1 MFSELKAYFQDMSV
15 YKKIICVLCV
25 FLSGYDLLAATVIRI
40 NYWVHYPMNLLI
52 AALVIC
58 LTSMEKRG
66 KVSIGYIFDA
76 AIGLAAV
83 FSIGYYM
90 LNYSEMLFRTTKPTD
105 YDTFFG
111 IICIIVCLTITRKAT
126 GSGLFIVTAA
136 FLTYGF
142 FGQYL
147 PAPFGHAGFKV
158 SRLVRMIFGEVGIF
172 GSPLTATATF
182 VFLFCLF
189 GAFLQ
194 NFAGG
199 QFFIDLA
206 TGAAGKFRGGPAKV
220 AVISSAL
227 FGTVS
232 GSAIANVVTTGTFTI
247 PLMKKTG
254 YKDYFAGAVEA
265 VASTGGQIM
274 PPVMGATAFIMAEM
288 TGIPYSEI
296 CIAALIPAAL
306 FFFSVFVMIDLEA
319 VKLNLKGLD
328 PEQVPDIKQI
338 LRDKWPLLS
347 PLIGII
353 LMLLVFKMSSSRT
366 AVVAILITIIAPLI
380 KRNIKITLTKVI
392 DALYDG
398 AHSCVSILASCTC
411 AGIIIAVLAVTGLG
425 VKLGSLLISLS
436 GGYMWGLLFLTM
448 LITIIL
454 GMGLPTPSAYIVCV
468 SVVGQTLIEAGIPL
482 MAAHL
487 FIFYYAILST
497 VTPPVAMSAYT
508 AAGIAKSNPNKTGW
522 QGLGLGLV
530 AFIVPY
536 MFVFGPALL
545 MNGTP
550 LEILRALCT
559 AIVGVLCLGV
569 AIIGYMKAKV
579 SLPLRAA
586 FLMCA
591 FLLID
596 TSLLTDIIGVGV
608 AAISYFLAMRKSKLA
623 ENTSV

>member
-76 AIGLAAV
+76 AIGLSAV

-90 LNYSEMLFRTTKPTD
+90 LNYSETLFRTTKPTD

-126 GSGLFIVTAA
+126 GSGLFIVTAT

-265 VASTGGQIM
+265 VAPTGGQIM

-328 PEQVPDIKQI
+328 PDQIPDIRQI

-569 AIIGYMKAKV
+569 AIIGYMKARV

-586 FLMCA
+586 FLVCA

-608 AAISYFLAMRKSKLA
+608 AAVSCFLAMRKSKRA
-623 ENTSV
+623 ENASV

>member
-1 MFSELKAYFQDMSV
+1 
-15 YKKIICVLCV
+15 
-25 FLSGYDLLAATVIRI
+25 
-40 NYWVHYPMNLLI
+40 
-52 AALVIC
+52 
-58 LTSMEKRG
+58 
-66 KVSIGYIFDA
+66 
-76 AIGLAAV
+76 
-83 FSIGYYM
+83 M

-126 GSGLFIVTAA
+126 GSGLFIVTAT

-319 VKLNLKGLD
+319 VKLNLKGLA
-328 PEQVPDIKQI
+328 PAQIPDIRQI

-353 LMLLVFKMSSSRT
+353 LMLLVFKMSSSRK

-569 AIIGYMKAKV
+569 AIIGYMKARV

-586 FLMCA
+586 FLVCA

-608 AAISYFLAMRKSKLA
+608 AAVSCFLAMRKSKRA
-623 ENTSV
+623 ENASV

>member
-76 AIGLAAV
+76 AIGLSAV

-126 GSGLFIVTAA
+126 GSGLFIVTAT

-254 YKDYFAGAVEA
+254 YKDYFAGAV
-265 VASTGGQIM
+265 
-274 PPVMGATAFIMAEM
+274 
-288 TGIPYSEI
+288 
-296 CIAALIPAAL
+296 
-306 FFFSVFVMIDLEA
+306 
-319 VKLNLKGLD
+319 
-328 PEQVPDIKQI
+328 
-338 LRDKWPLLS
+338 
-347 PLIGII
+347 
-353 LMLLVFKMSSSRT
+353 
-366 AVVAILITIIAPLI
+366 
-380 KRNIKITLTKVI
+380 
-392 DALYDG
+392 
-398 AHSCVSILASCTC
+398 
-411 AGIIIAVLAVTGLG
+411 
-425 VKLGSLLISLS
+425 
-436 GGYMWGLLFLTM
+436 
-448 LITIIL
+448 
-454 GMGLPTPSAYIVCV
+454 
-468 SVVGQTLIEAGIPL
+468 
-482 MAAHL
+482 
-487 FIFYYAILST
+487 
-497 VTPPVAMSAYT
+497 
-508 AAGIAKSNPNKTGW
+508 
-522 QGLGLGLV
+522 
-530 AFIVPY
+530 
-536 MFVFGPALL
+536 
-545 MNGTP
+545 
-550 LEILRALCT
+550 
-559 AIVGVLCLGV
+559 
-569 AIIGYMKAKV
+569 
-579 SLPLRAA
+579 
-586 FLMCA
+586 
-591 FLLID
+591 
-596 TSLLTDIIGVGV
+596 
-608 AAISYFLAMRKSKLA
+608 
-623 ENTSV
+623 

>member
-1 MFSELKAYFQDMSV
+1 M
-15 YKKIICVLCV
+15 
-25 FLSGYDLLAATVIRI
+25 
-40 NYWVHYPMNLLI
+40 
-52 AALVIC
+52 
-58 LTSMEKRG
+58 
-66 KVSIGYIFDA
+66 
-76 AIGLAAV
+76 
-83 FSIGYYM
+83 
-90 LNYSEMLFRTTKPTD
+90 
-105 YDTFFG
+105 
-111 IICIIVCLTITRKAT
+111 
-126 GSGLFIVTAA
+126 
-136 FLTYGF
+136 
-142 FGQYL
+142 
-147 PAPFGHAGFKV
+147 
-158 SRLVRMIFGEVGIF
+158 
-172 GSPLTATATF
+172 
-182 VFLFCLF
+182 
-189 GAFLQ
+189 
-194 NFAGG
+194 
-199 QFFIDLA
+199 
-206 TGAAGKFRGGPAKV
+206 
-220 AVISSAL
+220 
-227 FGTVS
+227 S

-328 PEQVPDIKQI
+328 PDQIPDIRQI

-569 AIIGYMKAKV
+569 AIIGYMKARV

-586 FLMCA
+586 FLVCA

-608 AAISYFLAMRKSKLA
+608 AAVSCFLAMRKSKRA
-623 ENTSV
+623 ENASV

>member
-1 MFSELKAYFQDMSV
+1 MLSELKAYFRDMSY
-15 YKKIICVLCV
+15 YKKLICLLCV
-25 FLSGYDLLAATVIRI
+25 FLSIYDLLAATVIRI
-40 NYWVHYPMNLLI
+40 NYWVHYPMNLLV

-66 KVSIGYIFDA
+66 KKSIGYWYDA
-76 AIGLAAV
+76 FVGIAAV
-83 FSIGYYM
+83 AAIGYYM

-105 YDTFFG
+105 WDTVFG
-111 IICIIVCLTITRKAT
+111 IICIFVCLTITRKST
-126 GSGLFIVTAA
+126 GNGLFIVTAV
-136 FLTYGF
+136 FLVYGF
-142 FGQYL
+142 LGQYL

-189 GAFLQ
+189 GSFLQ

-206 TGAAGKFRGGPAKV
+206 TGAAGKYRGGPAKV

-288 TGIPYSEI
+288 TGIPYSQI
-296 CIAALIPAAL
+296 CIGALIPAAL

-319 VKLNLKGLD
+319 VKLDLRGM
-328 PEQVPDIKQI
+328 PAEMIPDIKKI
-338 LRDKWPLLS
+338 LKDKWPLLS
-347 PLIGII
+347 PLVGII
-353 LMLLVFKMSSSRT
+353 VMLLVFKMSSSRT
-366 AVVAILITIIAPLI
+366 AVVAILITIIAPLV
-380 KRNIKITLTKVI
+380 KHNIKITPTKVV
-392 DALYDG
+392 DSLYDG

-436 GGYMWGLLFLTM
+436 GGYVMGLLVLTM
-448 LITIIL
+448 IITIIL

-522 QGLGLGLV
+522 QGLQLGLV

-536 MFVFGPALL
+536 MFVSGPALL
-545 MNGTP
+545 MNGTAF
-550 LEILRALCT
+550 EIIRAVCT
-559 AIVGVLCLGV
+559 AVVGVLCLG
-569 AIIGYMKAKV
+569 ISMIGYIKTKV
-579 SLPLRAA
+579 PIALRAL
-586 FLMCA
+586 FLACA

-596 TSLLTDIIGVGV
+596 TGIVTDIIGVG
-608 AAISYFLAMRKSKLA
+608 AAMTAYLLTRYLGKKAA
-623 ENTSV
+623 ETAQ

>member
-1 MFSELKAYFQDMSV
+1 MFKELTAYLKSKSNYQKLIYLLCVYLSV
-15 YKKIICVLCV
+15 YN
-25 FLSGYDLLAATVIRI
+25 LLAATVIRI
-40 NYWVHYPMNLLI
+40 NYWVQYPMNVLV
-52 AALVIC
+52 AAIVIC
-58 LTSMEKRG
+58 LGSMEKRG
-66 KVSIGYIFDA
+66 KIDAKFVFDGLVIVA
-76 AIGLAAV
+76 ALAS
-83 FSIGYYM
+83 FGYYM
-90 LNYSEMLFRTTKPTD
+90 THYSEMLFRTTRPTD
-105 YDTFFG
+105 YDTLFG
-111 IICIIVCLTITRKAT
+111 IICLAVCLIITLKAT
-126 GSGLFIVTAA
+126 GKGLFTVTLL
-136 FLTYGF
+136 FLAYGF

-147 PAPFGHAGFKV
+147 PAPFGHSGFKV

-189 GAFLQ
+189 GAFLE

-206 TGAAGKFRGGPAKV
+206 TGAAGKYRGGPAKV

-288 TGIPYSEI
+288 TGIPYSQI
-296 CIAALIPAAL
+296 CLAALLPAAL

-319 VKLNLKGLD
+319 VKLGLKGMPTD
-328 PEQVPDIKQI
+328 RVPDIKKI
-338 LRDKWPLLS
+338 MREKWPLLS
-347 PLIGII
+347 PLVGII

-366 AVVAILITIIAPLI
+366 AVFAIIITILAPLL
-380 KRNIKITLTKVI
+380 KRNIKVTPVMVI
-392 DALYDG
+392 DALAGG
-398 AHSCVSILASCTC
+398 AKSCVGILASCTC

-436 GGYMWGLLFLTM
+436 GGYVILLLFFTM

-468 SVVGQTLIEAGIPL
+468 SVVGQTLISAGIPL

-508 AAGIAKSNPNKTGW
+508 AAGIADSDPNRTGW
-522 QGLGLGLV
+522 QGLQLGLV

-536 MFVFGPALL
+536 MFVSGPALL
-545 MNGTP
+545 MEGTP
-550 LEILRALCT
+550 LEIIRALLT
-559 AIVGVLCLGV
+559 AITGVLCLGYSM
-569 AIIGYMKAKV
+569 IGYVKNKIGII
-579 SLPLRAA
+579 PRAV
-586 FLMCA
+586 FLACA
-591 FLLID
+591 ILLIN
-596 TSLLTDIIGVGV
+596 TTFITDIIGIGL
-608 AAISYFLAMRKSKLA
+608 AAITIPLCLRQKKESIRP
-623 ENTSV
+623 V